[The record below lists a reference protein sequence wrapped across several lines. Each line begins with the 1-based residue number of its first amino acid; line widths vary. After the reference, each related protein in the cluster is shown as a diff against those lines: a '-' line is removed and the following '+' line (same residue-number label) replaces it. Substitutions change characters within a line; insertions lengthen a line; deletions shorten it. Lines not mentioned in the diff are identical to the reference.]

1 VDLELQHRNS
11 GNNNKGKLHSFRLG
25 KPGGSSK
32 AGSIALKVLARWGR
46 ELPENYCGL
55 LNLLSLEAP
64 KALHWSLAIFTFS
77 KNF

>member
-11 GNNNKGKLHSFRLG
+11 GNNNKGKLQSFRLG
-25 KPGGSSK
+25 KSEGSSK
-32 AGSIALKVLARWGR
+32 AGSIALKVLARLGR
-46 ELPENYCGL
+46 ELL
-55 LNLLSLEAP
+55 RIVKSAFSEAP